1 MSRCPDD
8 VVRRDYAGP
17 VPSDARTDERAALR
31 NADAKTLP
39 SGQAGAGGVGSGVS
53 GSDRPVRA
61 RQVDE
66 LLIEALGPRIGS
78 ATVLD
83 CGGGSGRFAVPLAV
97 AGATVTVVDISV
109 DALATLLRRAIES
122 VVSDRVIPVQGDV
135 EHLADSIGEA
145 DFDLVLAHGVLD
157 VIDPL
162 PTSFA
167 GIVAA
172 VRPGGLLS
180 VLIANPVAGVLARA
194 LAGDLS
200 GAERELAALAEA
212 PDRPGPDTVRRLCA
226 EHGLVIEQQR
236 GVGVFRDLVPGQ
248 ALDAPGA
255 RESLA
260 RLEARAAQ
268 RSPFAEIAGRVHI
281 LARRRD
287 QG

>member
-1 MSRCPDD
+1 
-8 VVRRDYAGP
+8 
-17 VPSDARTDERAALR
+17 VPGNSRTDERA
-31 NADAKTLP
+31 DARA
-39 SGQAGAGGVGSGVS
+39 GQGDAG
-53 GSDRPVRA
+53 RTVRDQ
-61 RQVDE
+61 QVDD
-66 LLIEALGPRIGS
+66 LLIEALGQQVAA

-109 DALATLLRRAIES
+109 DALATLRRRAIES
-122 VVSDRVIPVQGDV
+122 GVSERVLPVQGDV
-135 EHLADSIGEA
+135 ENLADSLSGT

-162 PTSFA
+162 PSSFA

-180 VLIANPVAGVLARA
+180 VLVGNPVAVVLARA

-200 GAERELAALAEA
+200 GAERELAALAHT
-212 PDRPGPDTVRRLCA
+212 PDKPGPDTVRRLCA
-226 EHGLVIEQQR
+226 QHGLVIEQQR

-255 RESLA
+255 REALA
-260 RLEARAAQ
+260 RLEAGSAQ

-281 LARRRD
+281 LARRPAQD
-287 QG
+287 